1 MHYYNIYNLLY
12 ITNTNLTEP
21 VGKSLIEI
29 AKAVLQTE
37 AESVLALQERID
49 DNFEKI
55 CNTLKGCRGKV
66 VLIGMGKSGH
76 VAKKISST
84 MASTGTPSF
93 FLHPGEAGHG
103 DLGMVTRDDVAIMI
117 SYSGE
122 ADEILALLPGI
133 KRMNVPIISLTG
145 NVKSSIA
152 KSSDFH
158 LDVSVDK
165 EACPNNLAPTSS
177 TTAALAM
184 GDAIAVSL
192 INANN
197 FTPEDF
203 AMSHP
208 SGSLGRRLLT
218 LVSSIMQ
225 SGEDIPMVLKDTL
238 LIDSLIVMS
247 EKALGMVLVTENGKL
262 AGIFTDGDLRR
273 TLESNTEFQ
282 KLTIED
288 VMTKDCKSIEPQE
301 PASMA
306 MQMMEKYSLNSMPV
320 VDSNNNI
327 VGAINMHTLIQAK
340 LF

>member
-1 MHYYNIYNLLY
+1 M
-12 ITNTNLTEP
+12 
-21 VGKSLIEI
+21 GKSLIEI

-145 NVKSSIA
+145 NIKSSIA
-152 KSSDFH
+152 NSSDFH

>member
-1 MHYYNIYNLLY
+1 MLNNIYNLLY

-103 DLGMVTRDDVAIMI
+103 DLGIVTRDDVAIMI

-122 ADEILALLPGI
+122 SDEILALLPGI

-225 SGEDIPMVLKDTL
+225 SGEDIPIVRKDTL

-273 TLESNTEFQ
+273 TLESNKEFQ

>member
-1 MHYYNIYNLLY
+1 M
-12 ITNTNLTEP
+12 
-21 VGKSLIEI
+21 GKSLIEI

-320 VDSNNNI
+320 VDSNDNV

>member
-1 MHYYNIYNLLY
+1 MLNNIYNLLY

-301 PASMA
+301 PALTA
-306 MQMMEKYSLNSMPV
+306 IKMMEKYSLNSMPV

>member
-1 MHYYNIYNLLY
+1 M
-12 ITNTNLTEP
+12 
-21 VGKSLIEI
+21 GKSLIEI

-273 TLESNTEFQ
+273 TLESKMDFQ
-282 KLTIED
+282 KLKIED

-301 PASMA
+301 PALTA
-306 MQMMEKYSLNSMPV
+306 IKMMEKYSLNSMPV

>member
-1 MHYYNIYNLLY
+1 M
-12 ITNTNLTEP
+12 
-21 VGKSLIEI
+21 GKSLIEI

-37 AESVLALQERID
+37 AESVLALKDRID
-49 DNFEKI
+49 NNFDKV
-55 CNTLKGCRGKV
+55 CNTLKSCRGKV
-66 VLIGMGKSGH
+66 ILIGMGKSGH
-76 VAKKISST
+76 IAKKISST
-84 MASTGTPSF
+84 LASTGTPSF

-103 DLGMVTRDDVAIMI
+103 DLGMVTRDDVAVMI

-145 NVKSSIA
+145 NIKSSIA

-192 INANN
+192 INANK
-197 FTPEDF
+197 FTAEDF

-225 SGEDIPMVLKDTL
+225 SGTDIPMVSKETL
-238 LIDSLIVMS
+238 LIDGLLVMS
-247 EKALGMVLVTENGKL
+247 EKALGMVLVAENGKL
-262 AGIFTDGDLRR
+262 EGIFTDGDLRR
-273 TLESNTEFQ
+273 TLESKMDFQ
-282 KLTIED
+282 KLTIQD

-301 PASMA
+301 SALKA
-306 MQMMEKYSLNSMPV
+306 IQMMEKYSLNSMPV
-320 VDSNNNI
+320 VDSNHNI

>member
-1 MHYYNIYNLLY
+1 M
-12 ITNTNLTEP
+12 
-21 VGKSLIEI
+21 GKSLIEI

-273 TLESNTEFQ
+273 SLESNSEFQ

>member
-1 MHYYNIYNLLY
+1 MLNNIYNLLY
-12 ITNTNLTEP
+12 ITNTNLTGP

-225 SGEDIPMVLKDTL
+225 SGEDIPIVLKDTL